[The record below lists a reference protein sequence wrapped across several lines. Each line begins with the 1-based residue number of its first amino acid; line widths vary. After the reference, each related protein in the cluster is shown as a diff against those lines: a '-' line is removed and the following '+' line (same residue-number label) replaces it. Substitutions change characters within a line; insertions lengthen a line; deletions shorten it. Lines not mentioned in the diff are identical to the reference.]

1 MGTAQ
6 AEVQQSGTAA
16 SSTGS
21 RIPPDPAVQDPAV
34 QDPADVRGAGAKGRQ
49 RQDETASP
57 LQRARRRLF
66 VPFVGPAMF
75 LYVLAIVLP
84 TGFTLVLSFAKWA
97 GSGPL
102 EWVGFDNYRRLWYDD
117 VFASSFGN
125 TLLIL
130 FGVGLGTFL
139 LSFFFTTVLR
149 EMAGRKFVRA
159 VIFFPNAV
167 SALAISILWGF
178 LFQADGLI
186 NKVMAA
192 VGVDTPPRWLADD
205 NLFYVICIGLIWINT
220 GFYTTILMA
229 AVDRIPITL
238 YEAADLEGANAW
250 QKFRH
255 VTLPM
260 MWDAVAVSATLWVI
274 SAIKIFEFV
283 YVFAGAAGSTP
294 TTKSWTLSLYAF
306 AEAFQPTGV
315 ARFGAS
321 AAATVVTLVLIVL
334 LIVLTRRVTRREPL
348 EF

>member
-1 MGTAQ
+1 MSTAS
-6 AEVQQSGTAA
+6 AEVRESGTALQP
-16 SSTGS
+16 S
-21 RIPPDPAVQDPAV
+21 RALPDPAVTPPGAV
-34 QDPADVRGAGAKGRQ
+34 IDVPVKKNDKRSDAP
-49 RQDETASP
+49 TSP
-57 LQRARRRLF
+57 LQRGRRKLF
-66 VPFVGPAMF
+66 VPFVGPAFF
-75 LYVLAIVLP
+75 LYAVAIVAP
-84 TGFTLVLSFAKWA
+84 TLFTVVLSFSKWA
-97 GSGPL
+97 GSGPI
-102 EWVGFDNYRRLWYDD
+102 EWVGFDNYKRLWYDD

-130 FGVGLGTFL
+130 FGVGFGTFL

-186 NKVMAA
+186 NKVMGALGLDA
-192 VGVDTPPRWLADD
+192 PPRWLADD

-274 SAIKIFEFV
+274 SAIKIFEFI

-294 TTKSWTLSLYAF
+294 TTKAWTLSLYAY

-334 LIVLTRRVTRREPL
+334 LIVLTRRVTRRESL